1 VIIRSEML
9 EHSRMPAHYR
19 TERSAERGVVAGIV
33 HQLPPIRFAHVIQPD
48 SHVHKSTSSR
58 SRDAPAAQL
67 LR

>member
-1 VIIRSEML
+1 MS
-9 EHSRMPAHYR
+9 AHYR

-33 HQLPPIRFAHVIQPD
+33 HRLPPIRFTSVIQPEH
-48 SHVHKSTSSR
+48 HVDNSTSSR